1 MKVALVCNPT
11 SGGGRGARVL
21 PAVEAALRSA
31 GHDVETSLTQSLE
44 HAGDLS
50 AAACADGRVVAA
62 LGGDGLA
69 GRCAGIVSSAG
80 GVLAV
85 LPGGR
90 GNDFVRCLGG
100 SLDPVAA
107 ARSLSSAVERSL
119 DLGVAGGVPFLGI
132 ASLGFDS
139 DVQVLANRTRVRL
152 GSTVYLYA
160 ALRTVASWK
169 PATFGVTIDD
179 EPERELVGWSV
190 AAANS
195 SFYGGGMKYAP
206 AATLDDGLLDVV
218 LSAQTGRT
226 AFLRAIP
233 SVYAGRHVD
242 RPTVEVVQ
250 GRKLVVDADRKF
262 QVYADGDPVADLP
275 ATIEIRP
282 GALRALVPA
291 AAPAP
296 F

>member
-1 MKVALVCNPT
+1 VRILLVCNPT
-11 SGGGRGARVL
+11 AGGGRGAKVL
-21 PAVEAALRSA
+21 PAVQAALSD
-31 GHDVETSLTQSLE
+31 HDVQTELTRSLE
-44 HAGDLS
+44 HAGDL
-50 AAACADGRVVAA
+50 AAAGCASGQVVAA

-69 GRCAGIVSSAG
+69 GRCAGVVASHG

-90 GNDFVRCLGG
+90 GNDFVRCLGAPR
-100 SLDPVAA
+100 DPVAA
-107 ARSLSSAVERSL
+107 ARALGSAVERRL
-119 DLGVAGGVPFLGI
+119 DLGVAGGQPFLGI
-132 ASLGFDS
+132 ASVGFDS
-139 DVQVLANRTRVRL
+139 DVQVLANRTRVKL

-169 PATFGVTIDD
+169 PATFGVRIDD

-195 SFYGGGMKYAP
+195 SFYGGGMRYAP
-206 AATLDDGLLDVV
+206 SATLDDGLLDVV
-218 LSAQTGRT
+218 LASRTGRG

-233 SVYAGRHVD
+233 KVYAGKHVTL
-242 RPTVEVVQ
+242 PTIEVMQ
-250 GRKLVVDADRKF
+250 ARRITVDADRKF

-291 AAPAP
+291 PLSP
-296 F
+296 